1 MPLESQAER
10 KYGIGGTRVRTIR
23 KLRRLSQKQ
32 LAKMVGTSN
41 SQISMV
47 EHDKSQTSLRTTMA
61 VAEALGTSMD
71 YLLGWVDDT
80 RPTREIASELKMKIA
95 RVRDLEEGHA
105 EPLDPEW
112 HEHVGIEEID
122 TTAGAGSG
130 AGSRDGPVKGR
141 LKFPY
146 PWLRKHGLRAHMCRI
161 ISVAGESMESTVP
174 DGCSILI
181 DTASTELRDGNIYL
195 ISIAEE
201 LLVRRAIRDPEA
213 GWLLLSDNPDK
224 RAWPTRPWPEST
236 RIVGRVRWTGRSF
249 D

>member
-1 MPLESQAER
+1 
-10 KYGIGGTRVRTIR
+10 
-23 KLRRLSQKQ
+23 
-32 LAKMVGTSN
+32 
-41 SQISMV
+41 
-47 EHDKSQTSLRTTMA
+47 MA